1 MSEIVTKNIGMMK
14 AGSVF
19 GCKTFFGYKLDIVK
33 SGIQKYL
40 RRRKLDEMIWCVV
53 EMDLFSNIDDEKSKK
68 SIRTNLMNRLI
79 VMLDEEL
86 CFSDWSNFLK
96 CYNLLESWNK
106 EGRNDPKKLITFCN
120 IIVKSEMLRLASDV
134 NAYYRNGI
142 SDQMR
147 TELTSEIPERLKK
160 YIKPKD
166 DDEIVKLFVKFVELF
181 EKGDESYFYY
191 SQSIY
196 AKKINGQTRNMLG
209 KRKRGGEYIL
219 WEYLLDR
226 CDNLPY
232 LKLCLEK
239 KLKEFFVRNRK
250 ERHIFLINSLLLVFN
265 KSKIDWNSEKMEI
278 NDNVLC
284 NDLSKYY
291 DNRTQLFFDDYVIDM
306 HTSAGRKKGKSK
318 KEFALEGSLVV
329 DENKEWFVKKYRDNY
344 ISEKLKIVKKKKK
357 KKKKKNDVDDLIKD
371 LDKME
376 IDEKVKSVK
385 EKRKME
391 IDEKVKKEDEKKK
404 KKKERSKSRMD
415 KYKRI
420 KKMRGKPNFDDL
432 EKNLEFVDDIDEKKI
447 TLCTDVTC
455 GNKVMCFEYEGKI
468 WKEGRKSMNYNR
480 DYCVLDECKDAF
492 GLQKISMKRV
502 LCNFR
507 IEKKDKSK
515 KHWAENWHKVVIKK
529 GEPVVYCV
537 MEKINPGVEIGK
549 VKVMFKDRK
558 ILKEYVKIGVF
569 RGIFRVSDFNGRNVL
584 IKDENKLV
592 SIDEGD
598 IGKRLDI
605 LGGREKWLVKKL
617 NKDKSIIN
625 EILNELSGHLKK
637 EIVIKKMVEY
647 KFNDDLCNEVLNN
660 WKNLS
665 VDLMKE
671 GIKL

>member
-1 MSEIVTKNIGMMK
+1 M
-14 AGSVF
+14 
-19 GCKTFFGYKLDIVK
+19 
-33 SGIQKYL
+33 
-40 RRRKLDEMIWCVV
+40 
-53 EMDLFSNIDDEKSKK
+53 
-68 SIRTNLMNRLI
+68 
-79 VMLDEEL
+79 
-86 CFSDWSNFLK
+86 
-96 CYNLLESWNK
+96 
-106 EGRNDPKKLITFCN
+106 
-120 IIVKSEMLRLASDV
+120 
-134 NAYYRNGI
+134 
-142 SDQMR
+142 
-147 TELTSEIPERLKK
+147 
-160 YIKPKD
+160 
-166 DDEIVKLFVKFVELF
+166 
-181 EKGDESYFYY
+181 
-191 SQSIY
+191 
-196 AKKINGQTRNMLG
+196 
-209 KRKRGGEYIL
+209 
-219 WEYLLDR
+219 
-226 CDNLPY
+226 
-232 LKLCLEK
+232 EK

-344 ISEKLKIVKKKKK
+344 ISEKLKSVKKKKKK
-357 KKKKKNDVDDLIKD
+357 KKKKKNDVDNLIKD

-376 IDEKVKSVK
+376 IDEKIKSVK

-391 IDEKVKKEDEKKK
+391 INEKVKKEDEKEK

-447 TLCTDVTC
+447 TLCTNVTC

-468 WKEGRKSMNYNR
+468 WKESRKSMNYNR
-480 DYCVLDECKDAF
+480 DYCVLDECKEAF

-515 KHWAENWHKVVIKK
+515 KHWTGNWHKVVIKK

-625 EILNELSGHLKK
+625 EILNELNGHSKK

-671 GIKL
+671 GIEFV

>member
-134 NAYYRNGI
+134 NSYYRNGI

-147 TELTSEIPERLKK
+147 KELTNEIPERLKK

-181 EKGDESYFYY
+181 EKRDERFFYY

-284 NDLSKYY
+284 NNLSKYY

-306 HTSAGRKKGKSK
+306 HTSTGRKKGKSK

-329 DENKEWFVKKYRDNY
+329 NENKEWFVKKYRDNY
-344 ISEKLKIVKKKKK
+344 ISEKLKIVK

-432 EKNLEFVDDIDEKKI
+432 EKNLEYADDIDEKKI
-447 TLCTDVTC
+447 TLCTDITC

-480 DYCVLDECKDAF
+480 DYCVLDECKEAF
-492 GLQKISMKRV
+492 GLQKIGMKRV

-515 KHWAENWHKVVIKK
+515 KHWTDNWHKVVIKK
-529 GEPVVYCV
+529 GEPVVYCI
-537 MEKINPGVEIGK
+537 MEKINPGIEIGK

-625 EILNELSGHLKK
+625 EILNELNGHLKK

-647 KFNDDLCNEVLNN
+647 KFNDNLCNEILNN

>member
-1 MSEIVTKNIGMMK
+1 MSEIITKNIGMMK

-86 CFSDWSNFLK
+86 CFSDWNNFLK

-120 IIVKSEMLRLASDV
+120 IIVNSEMLRLASDV
-134 NAYYRNGI
+134 NAYYRNGV
-142 SDQMR
+142 SDQMK
-147 TELTSEIPERLKK
+147 TKLTSEIPERLKK

-181 EKGDESYFYY
+181 EKGDESFFYY

-219 WEYLLDR
+219 WEYLLDK

-250 ERHIFLINSLLLVFN
+250 ERHIFLINSLLLVYN

-278 NDNVLC
+278 NENLIC

-306 HTSAGRKKGKSK
+306 HTSTGRKKGKSK

-329 DENKEWFVKKYRDNY
+329 NENKEWFVKKYRDNY
-344 ISEKLKIVKKKKK
+344 ISEKLKSVKE
-357 KKKKKNDVDDLIKD
+357 KNDVDDLIKD
-371 LDKME
+371 LDKIK
-376 IDEKVKSVK
+376 IDEKLKSVK

-391 IDEKVKKEDEKKK
+391 IDKKLKKEDEKNK

-432 EKNLEFVDDIDEKKI
+432 EKNLEYADDIDEKKI
-447 TLCTDVTC
+447 TLCTDITC

-480 DYCVLDECKDAF
+480 DYCVLDECKEAF
-492 GLQKISMKRV
+492 GLQKIGMKRV

-515 KHWAENWHKVVIKK
+515 KHWTDNWHKVVIKK

-625 EILNELSGHLKK
+625 EILNELNGHLKK

-647 KFNDDLCNEVLNN
+647 KFNDNLCNEILNN

>member
-1 MSEIVTKNIGMMK
+1 MNFNIILYEKQFIMSENKKKNIGMMK

-19 GCKTFFGYKLDIVK
+19 GCKTFFGYKLDIIK

-53 EMDLFSNIDDEKSKK
+53 EMDLFRNIDDEKSKK

-86 CFSDWSNFLK
+86 CFCDWSDFLK
-96 CYNLLESWNK
+96 CYNLLESWNN

-134 NAYYRNGI
+134 NAYYRNGV

-181 EKGDESYFYY
+181 EKGDDSYFYY

-196 AKKINGQTRNMLG
+196 AKNINGQTRNILG

-250 ERHIFLINSLLLVFN
+250 ERHIFLINSLLLVYN
-265 KSKIDWNSEKMEI
+265 KSKIDWNSEKMKI

-306 HTSAGRKKGKSK
+306 HTSAGRRKGKSK

-344 ISEKLKIVKKKKK
+344 ISEKLKSVKKMKKDE
-357 KKKKKNDVDDLIKD
+357 KNEVDDLIKD

-376 IDEKVKSVK
+376 IDEKDKNT
-385 EKRKME
+385 
-391 IDEKVKKEDEKKK
+391 KK
-404 KKKERSKSRMD
+404 RSKSRMD

-420 KKMRGKPNFDDL
+420 KKMRGKLNFDDL
-432 EKNLEFVDDIDEKKI
+432 EKNLEFINDIDEKKI

-480 DYCVLDECKDAF
+480 DYCVLDECKEAF
-492 GLQKISMKRV
+492 GLQKIGMKRV
-502 LCNFR
+502 LCNFI

-515 KHWAENWHKVVIKK
+515 KHWTDNWHKVVIKK
-529 GEPVVYCV
+529 GDPVVYCV

-605 LGGREKWLVKKL
+605 FGGREKWLVKEL

-637 EIVIKKMVEY
+637 AIVIKKMVEY

>member
-1 MSEIVTKNIGMMK
+1 
-14 AGSVF
+14 
-19 GCKTFFGYKLDIVK
+19 
-33 SGIQKYL
+33 
-40 RRRKLDEMIWCVV
+40 
-53 EMDLFSNIDDEKSKK
+53 
-68 SIRTNLMNRLI
+68 
-79 VMLDEEL
+79 
-86 CFSDWSNFLK
+86 K

-147 TELTSEIPERLKK
+147 TELTSEIPEKLKK

-166 DDEIVKLFVKFVELF
+166 DNEIVKLFVKFVELF

-344 ISEKLKIVKKKKK
+344 ISEKLKSVKKKKKK
-357 KKKKKNDVDDLIKD
+357 KKKKKNDVDNLIKD

-376 IDEKVKSVK
+376 IDEKIKSVK

-391 IDEKVKKEDEKKK
+391 INEKVKKEDEKEK
-404 KKKERSKSRMD
+404 KKKERSKSR
-415 KYKRI
+415 
-420 KKMRGKPNFDDL
+420 
-432 EKNLEFVDDIDEKKI
+432 
-447 TLCTDVTC
+447 
-455 GNKVMCFEYEGKI
+455 
-468 WKEGRKSMNYNR
+468 
-480 DYCVLDECKDAF
+480 
-492 GLQKISMKRV
+492 
-502 LCNFR
+502 
-507 IEKKDKSK
+507 
-515 KHWAENWHKVVIKK
+515 
-529 GEPVVYCV
+529 
-537 MEKINPGVEIGK
+537 
-549 VKVMFKDRK
+549 
-558 ILKEYVKIGVF
+558 
-569 RGIFRVSDFNGRNVL
+569 
-584 IKDENKLV
+584 
-592 SIDEGD
+592 
-598 IGKRLDI
+598 
-605 LGGREKWLVKKL
+605 
-617 NKDKSIIN
+617 
-625 EILNELSGHLKK
+625 
-637 EIVIKKMVEY
+637 
-647 KFNDDLCNEVLNN
+647 
-660 WKNLS
+660 
-665 VDLMKE
+665 
-671 GIKL
+671 